1 MTDASTETLPIAEA
15 DAHAKAAF
23 FPVSVTKLVVLRR
36 LLDSAGR
43 PLNFTVRWPTAG
55 PCH

>member
-15 DAHAKAAF
+15 DAHAKAPF

-55 PCH
+55 PCQ